1 MNGRRYRLA
10 WFILLTS
17 IFICVAISIIIPLGI
32 STFIQQA
39 TRELDINV
47 QANQGTVGILHAD
60 NETGAIFAGDPAQTL
75 DAGES
80 VLTNDS
86 DTALILISTPDGED
100 QIARIQVYGNT
111 NIGFERGQTPR
122 FQASSSNH
130 DLQIT
135 LKNGRMLLNI
145 PESTSR
151 KLEFSLDVPQ
161 GFIELKED
169 GQYSVTVNNNEA
181 QVSVMVGEAVVHQ
194 DGTSL
199 TLGQDQRAVLV
210 SGSPIQGPLD
220 TERNLIANG
229 EFSDGFEEW
238 VPLASN
244 VELVDQPAV
253 ETTIEQMAEESAA
266 GFKRTGI
273 GHADAGL
280 RQIMSQDVTDFQNL
294 RLLISMI
301 IAEQSLGVC
310 GQLGSECPLIVRLE
324 YVDTNGVDQVWQ
336 QGFFANGV
344 FSPDTPDVCVTCPP
358 PSNVHHQV
366 PFQQLVFYESDNLM
380 ERLGQLGIQPRQL
393 KSITIIASGHTFE
406 TKILEISIVAEE

>member
-1 MNGRRYRLA
+1 MNGRRDKLA
-10 WFILLTS
+10 WFILLAS
-17 IFICVAISIIIPLGI
+17 FFICVAISIIIPLGI
-32 STFIQQA
+32 NTFIQQS
-39 TRELDINV
+39 TRELDVNV

-60 NETGAIFAGDPAQTL
+60 NEAGAIFAGDPAQSL
-75 DAGES
+75 EAGGA
-80 VLTNDS
+80 VLTNDR
-86 DTALILISTPDGED
+86 DTALILISTPDGEA

-111 NIGFERGQTPR
+111 NIGFERAQTPR
-122 FQASSSNH
+122 FRASTSNN
-130 DLQIT
+130 DLQLT
-135 LKNGRMLLNI
+135 LNNGRMLLNI
-145 PESTSR
+145 PESASR
-151 KLEFSLDVPQ
+151 DLDFSLDVPQ
-161 GFIELKED
+161 GFIELKEE
-169 GQYSVTVNNNEA
+169 GQYSVMANNNET
-181 QVSVMVGEAVVHQ
+181 QVSVMVGEAVVRQ
-194 DGTSL
+194 DGSSL

-210 SGSPIQGPLD
+210 SGAPIQGPLG

-229 EFSDGFEEW
+229 KFSDGFEEW

-244 VELVDQPAV
+244 VELTDQPDV
-253 ETTIEQMAEESAA
+253 DIVIEQVSEEPAV
-266 GFKRTGI
+266 GLIRTGI

-280 RQIMSQDVTDFQNL
+280 RQILSQDVTDFQNL
-294 RLLISMI
+294 RLLVSMI

-310 GQLGSECPLIVRLE
+310 GQQGSECPLTIRLE

-393 KSITIIASGHTFE
+393 KTITIIASGHTFD
-406 TKILEISIVAEE
+406 TKILEIAVVAEE